1 MDLYFWVVS
10 RDVTHLDGNKNT
22 FRYGLTMVWGIQGT
36 HWYRVALDEPDL
48 RYIALFRVCPNCV
61 PMNIKDACDLGELAE
76 CGL

>member
-1 MDLYFWVVS
+1 MDSQW
-10 RDVTHLDGNKNT
+10 
-22 FRYGLTMVWGIQGT
+22 YGEYKELIGI
-36 HWYRVALDEPDL
+36 VALDEPDL

>member
-1 MDLYFWVVS
+1 METRTLLGMDSQW
-10 RDVTHLDGNKNT
+10 
-22 FRYGLTMVWGIQGT
+22 YGEYKELIGI
-36 HWYRVALDEPDL
+36 VALDEPDL